1 MEGTTI
7 GDVAIGVTLCWVS
20 SPYHLVFP
28 CLLKLGE
35 PLPPLPP
42 EKCIHAFCIGF
53 NSLEFSY
60 RMMLIR
66 GKTSVPLSLISNL
79 SNLPL

>member
-7 GDVAIGVTLCWVS
+7 GDVAIDVTLCWVS

-35 PLPPLPP
+35 PSPPPP
-42 EKCIHAFCIGF
+42 RKSAF
-53 NSLEFSY
+53 
-60 RMMLIR
+60 MLSALVL
-66 GKTSVPLSLISNL
+66 TLWSFLIE
-79 SNLPL
+79 